1 MAETGEHIGADGGVQ
16 SFQHGYGV
24 AHARS
29 VGRLGAGAKFFRC
42 VRAALGKS
50 FPRMADSIQR
60 ADTGASFRQCLLE
73 LKWMVA
79 TWVVFFAW
87 VIGYSSVAGYAA
99 AEQAE
104 VQMVWGIP
112 RWVFFGWVIPL
123 LVANVFTIW
132 FCLCK
137 MQDEPMEE
145 LPEDTP

>member
-1 MAETGEHIGADGGVQ
+1 MRGVWGG
-16 SFQHGYGV
+16 
-24 AHARS
+24 
-29 VGRLGAGAKFFRC
+29 LGARAKFFRC

-50 FPRMADSIQR
+50 FPRMADSNQH

>member
-1 MAETGEHIGADGGVQ
+1 
-16 SFQHGYGV
+16 
-24 AHARS
+24 
-29 VGRLGAGAKFFRC
+29 VGRFSARAKFFVC
-42 VRAALGKS
+42 VRATLGKS
-50 FPRMADSIQR
+50 FARMADTNQR

-87 VIGYSSVAGYAA
+87 VIGYASVAGYAV
-99 AEQAE
+99 AETAE

-123 LVANVFTIW
+123 GAANAFTIW
-132 FCLCK
+132 FCLFK

-145 LPEDTP
+145 LPEDML

>member
-1 MAETGEHIGADGGVQ
+1 MAESNH
-16 SFQHGYGV
+16 
-24 AHARS
+24 
-29 VGRLGAGAKFFRC
+29 
-42 VRAALGKS
+42 
-50 FPRMADSIQR
+50 R

-99 AEQAE
+99 AETAA

-123 LVANVFTIW
+123 LAANAFTIW
-132 FCLCK
+132 FCLFK

-145 LPEDTP
+145 LPEDML

>member
-1 MAETGEHIGADGGVQ
+1 
-16 SFQHGYGV
+16 
-24 AHARS
+24 
-29 VGRLGAGAKFFRC
+29 
-42 VRAALGKS
+42 
-50 FPRMADSIQR
+50 MADSNQR
-60 ADTGASFRQCLLE
+60 ADTGTSFRQCLLE

-79 TWVVFFAW
+79 TWLVFFAW

-123 LVANVFTIW
+123 IVANAFTVW

-145 LPEDTP
+145 LPEEDNV

>member
-1 MAETGEHIGADGGVQ
+1 MPD
-16 SFQHGYGV
+16 SNQH
-24 AHARS
+24 
-29 VGRLGAGAKFFRC
+29 
-42 VRAALGKS
+42 
-50 FPRMADSIQR
+50 

-79 TWVVFFAW
+79 TWMVFFAW

>member
-1 MAETGEHIGADGGVQ
+1 MRGVWGG
-16 SFQHGYGV
+16 
-24 AHARS
+24 
-29 VGRLGAGAKFFRC
+29 LGARAKFFRC
-42 VRAALGKS
+42 VHAALGKS
-50 FPRMADSIQR
+50 FPGMADSNQR
-60 ADTGASFRQCLLE
+60 VDTGASFRQCLLE
-73 LKWMVA
+73 LKWMVG

-104 VQMVWGIP
+104 VEMVWGIP

>member
-1 MAETGEHIGADGGVQ
+1 MRGVCAGLSCAQ
-16 SFQHGYGV
+16 SFFV
-24 AHARS
+24 ASWGRS
-29 VGRLGAGAKFFRC
+29 ANRL
-42 VRAALGKS
+42 
-50 FPRMADSIQR
+50 RMADSNQR

-112 RWVFFGWVIPL
+112 RWVFFGWLIPL
-123 LVANVFTIW
+123 GAANVFTVW

-145 LPEDTP
+145 LPEDMP